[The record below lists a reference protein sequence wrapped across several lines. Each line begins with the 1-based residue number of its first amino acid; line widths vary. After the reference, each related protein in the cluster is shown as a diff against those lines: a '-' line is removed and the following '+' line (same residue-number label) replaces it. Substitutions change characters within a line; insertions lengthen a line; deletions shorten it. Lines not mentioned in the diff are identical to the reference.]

1 MTDDTKQT
9 LFSWFFAGA
18 TLFYGWAIV
27 SLWVGPRWDLTG
39 ARYLVVGV
47 IPAFLG
53 VVCTV
58 FALALHIDIQDH
70 DSTNTG
76 DF

>member
-1 MTDDTKQT
+1 MTNETKQT

-18 TLFYGWAIV
+18 VLFYGCAIV
-27 SLWVGPRWDLTG
+27 SMWVGPRWNLTW

-58 FALALHIDIQDH
+58 AALALHIDIQDQ